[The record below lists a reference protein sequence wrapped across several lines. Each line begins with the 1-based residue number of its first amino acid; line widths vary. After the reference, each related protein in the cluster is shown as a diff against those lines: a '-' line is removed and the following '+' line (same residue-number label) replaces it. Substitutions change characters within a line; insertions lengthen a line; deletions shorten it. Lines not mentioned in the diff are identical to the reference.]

1 MAMKALALGQRCI
14 VGIVLLPHPHRQPN
28 RKSIDYFRA
37 SYLKLRL
44 MFFER
49 SNK

>member
-1 MAMKALALGQRCI
+1 LGLS
-14 VGIVLLPHPHRQPN
+14 LLLHPHRQPN

-49 SNK
+49 SNR